1 MGYGL
6 SAFLKRLKG
15 VFPSFL
21 FASRS
26 AHATVRFP
34 QNRKNEKWGGG
45 GHNTKRKKN
54 IIAPPKKAAPRS
66 VEALLNSKSLVCSAV
81 KVLSDAQVHA
91 QTHRYSLVGHI
102 ERRKVVTTEKRE
114 SFDLAL

>member
-1 MGYGL
+1 MGRGRTQY
-6 SAFLKRLKG
+6 KKKKE
-15 VFPSFL
+15 
-21 FASRS
+21 
-26 AHATVRFP
+26 
-34 QNRKNEKWGGG
+34 QNS
-45 GHNTKRKKN
+45 
-54 IIAPPKKAAPRS
+54 PPKKAAPRS